1 VILLDAYAL
10 VAFLANEPAADEVE
24 ALLRRGDAAV
34 TVVNLAEAIDVT
46 QRVHDVG
53 AEDVRR
59 TLEPL
64 LGEAIAVV
72 NHSERHVWRASE
84 VRTRHY
90 DRSRRP
96 LSLADCFLIAAAG
109 ADDEIATSDA
119 PLAETAR
126 AEGLDVV
133 ALLDSAGERP

>member
-1 VILLDAYAL
+1 LILLDAYAL

-24 ALLRRGDAAV
+24 ALLRAGDTGV

-46 QRVHDVG
+46 QRVHDIG
-53 AEDVRR
+53 ADDVRGVA
-59 TLEPL
+59 EPL
-64 LGEAIAVV
+64 LGEAITVV
-72 NHSERHVWRASE
+72 NHSERDAWRAAD

-96 LSLADCFLIAAAG
+96 LSMADCFLIAATG
-109 ADDEIATSDA
+109 ADDGIATADA

-126 AEGLDVV
+126 AEGLRVV
-133 ALLDSAGERP
+133 ALLDSAGQRP